1 MASGYNPVVSPTG
14 SNHFSDGTDT
24 GPFGSCLGTGVSTIK
39 AFYRDILVAQ
49 GGGVVDSTYDTD
61 GEISLAYR
69 PAGGAGNVVTV
80 NGSGGS
86 PVLTGPPN
94 DIAVAVGNAATCIPV
109 SLTLPA
115 CNIRL
120 GVLGTNPT
128 GCACATMPVAGQ
140 TLSLQVDVTPTTGT
154 STTATF
160 VAVGLGGATSG
171 LAAFGYELLVLP
183 PYVVAPGLGTHNLA
197 IPSSPAFVGATFAM
211 QGGRLEA
218 GPGAVVLTNALDVT
232 IGM

>member
-1 MASGYNPVVSPTG
+1 
-14 SNHFSDGTDT
+14 
-24 GPFGSCLGTGVSTIK
+24 
-39 AFYRDILVAQ
+39 
-49 GGGVVDSTYDTD
+49 
-61 GEISLAYR
+61 
-69 PAGGAGNVVTV
+69 
-80 NGSGGS
+80 
-86 PVLTGPPN
+86 
-94 DIAVAVGNAATCIPV
+94 
-109 SLTLPA
+109 
-115 CNIRL
+115 
-120 GVLGTNPT
+120 
-128 GCACATMPVAGQ
+128 MPVAGQ

-197 IPSSPAFVGATFAM
+197 IPSTPAFVGATFAM